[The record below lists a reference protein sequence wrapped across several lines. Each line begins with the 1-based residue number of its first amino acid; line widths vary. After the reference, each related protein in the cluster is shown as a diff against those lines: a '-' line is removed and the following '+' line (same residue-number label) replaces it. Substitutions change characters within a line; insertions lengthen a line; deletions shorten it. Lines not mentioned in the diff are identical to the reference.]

1 MIYGGKRVGD
11 LLEKEHG
18 IALPC
23 GCSICYDENASVY
36 VSHSSYSSKFHPS
49 VPGMHYNTLNVS

>member
-36 VSHSSYSSKFHPS
+36 VSHSSYFSKFHPS
-49 VPGMHYNTLNVS
+49 VLAS